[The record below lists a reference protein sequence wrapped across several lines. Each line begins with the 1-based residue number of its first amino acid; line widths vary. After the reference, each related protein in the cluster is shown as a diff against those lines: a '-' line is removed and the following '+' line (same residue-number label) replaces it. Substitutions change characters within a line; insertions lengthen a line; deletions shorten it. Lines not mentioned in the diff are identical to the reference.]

1 MNGIIHISRNKAKTA
16 KIKCCPNSFNGHFLS
31 LTDSI
36 LNFAGYNTANDH
48 EISPPLK
55 KFCEE
60 RISTTD
66 SFKVLSIAIHEVGA
80 FVAKLTD
87 RKAMGPDNIS
97 FVLLNL
103 TVPYATESLTFIY
116 DLCVQYSTP
125 PSPSYF

>member
-1 MNGIIHISRNKAKTA
+1 MT
-16 KIKCCPNSFNGHFLS
+16 
-31 LTDSI
+31 
-36 LNFAGYNTANDH
+36 

-103 TVPYATESLTFIY
+103 TVRMQQNL
-116 DLCVQYSTP
+116 
-125 PSPSYF
+125 